1 VRSVRSLTMARVRLP
16 LALAALLALP
26 SSPCAA
32 PADRFGDLAARL
44 TADGFAAGRVERL
57 FASPAAAFDIEGV
70 SLFFVHSEA
79 RLDYGQFAAPE
90 AVGRARA
97 YMERHR
103 TALDAAGRD
112 FRVDPA
118 VITGILLV
126 ETRLGTFTGERS
138 VFNTLATMAALADET
153 VRRRFWEEIPERL
166 QARRIG
172 PEQFRSK
179 ADSKSAWAY
188 RELKAFLTYT
198 AREGIDPFSVGGSYA
213 GAMGYCQFM
222 PTNALTL
229 AVDGDGDGRVDL
241 FDHEDAIA
249 SVANYLRHHGWRP
262 ELDRKARYRVILRYN
277 YSKYYAN
284 TILKIADRLRGAV

>member
-1 VRSVRSLTMARVRLP
+1 MRSPRSLTMVRVLLP
-16 LALAALLALP
+16 LALAALLAP
-26 SSPCAA
+26 ASGTHAA
-32 PADRFGDLAARL
+32 PADLFGGLAARL
-44 TADGFAAGRVERL
+44 AADGFAAERVERL
-57 FASPAAAFDIEGV
+57 FASPAAAFDTEGV
-70 SLFFVHSEA
+70 ALFFVHSEA
-79 RLDYGQFAAPE
+79 RLDYGQFAVPE
-90 AVGRARA
+90 AIGRARD

-103 TALDAAGRD
+103 AALETAGRD

-126 ETRLGTFTGERS
+126 ETRLGTFTGGRP
-138 VFNTLATMAALADET
+138 VFNTLATMAALADAT
-153 VRRRFWEEIPERL
+153 VRRRFWEAIPQRL
-166 QARRIG
+166 QGRRIG
-172 PEQFRSK
+172 PEQFRAK

-222 PTNALTL
+222 PSNALTL

-262 ELDRKARYRVILRYN
+262 DLDRRARYRVILRYN

-284 TILKIADRLRGAV
+284 TILEIADKLGG